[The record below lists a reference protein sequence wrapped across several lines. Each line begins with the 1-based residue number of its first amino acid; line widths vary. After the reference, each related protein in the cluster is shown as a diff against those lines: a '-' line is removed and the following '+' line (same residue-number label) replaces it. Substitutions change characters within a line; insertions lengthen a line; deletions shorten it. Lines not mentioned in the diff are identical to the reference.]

1 MKSDPKS
8 DAKAGDKAVGEQ
20 GPELTKV
27 EVGPVSSSITEQLTI
42 AEMENVTTVF
52 RSGVNVTV
60 TINNQKPMTDSPP
73 RTSENLLLVCEVD
86 KLITSPIGILRRG

>member
-52 RSGVNVTV
+52 RSGVN
-60 TINNQKPMTDSPP
+60 NQKPMTEFPP
-73 RTSENLLLVCEVD
+73 THLKTFYWFV
-86 KLITSPIGILRRG
+86 KLIN

>member
-8 DAKAGDKAVGEQ
+8 DSKPGEKAVTGEQ

-27 EVGPVSSSITEQLTI
+27 EVAPVPSTITEQLTI

-52 RSGVNVTV
+52 RADVNVTNV
-60 TINNQKPMTDSPP
+60 QP
-73 RTSENLLLVCEVD
+73 
-86 KLITSPIGILRRG
+86 

>member
-8 DAKAGDKAVGEQ
+8 DTKAGDKAVTGEQ

-27 EVGPVSSSITEQLTI
+27 EVAPVSSSITEQLTI

-60 TINNQKPMTDSPP
+60 TITNQKPMTNSHP
-73 RTSENLLLVCEVD
+73 R
-86 KLITSPIGILRRG
+86 I